1 MVLLFAGCSGGAAEE
16 AAVLAPG
23 TQGQSTVKAT
33 RGVVSDEKLFVSMDK
48 QIDVECVIGWEVLG
62 EETTER
68 QVVLMLETFRMYLQD
83 ALDGLTTEEASSG
96 DLDAFL
102 NETIEK
108 TLENLQNE
116 QISITVD
123 EASAKRVE
131 NP

>member
-1 MVLLFAGCSGGAAEE
+1 
-16 AAVLAPG
+16 
-23 TQGQSTVKAT
+23 
-33 RGVVSDEKLFVSMDK
+33 MDK
-48 QIDVECVIGWEVLG
+48 QIDVECVIDWEILG
-62 EETTER
+62 EDTTER

-108 TLENLQNE
+108 ALENLQNE
-116 QISITVD
+116 QISITVE
-123 EASAKRVE
+123 EASVERVE

>member
-96 DLDAFL
+96 DLDVFL